1 MKKNCKKN
9 KAFLNP
15 IKNEDSVKQA
25 IEKFQEQFDETQVK
39 VLDTSKKVID
49 YYWKNSQPL
58 CFYKKTFRL
67 DVFGMT

>member
-39 VLDTSKKVID
+39 VLDTSKKVIPYD
-49 YYWKNSQPL
+49 WKKQ
-58 CFYKKTFRL
+58 R
-67 DVFGMT
+67 G

>member
-9 KAFLNP
+9 KAFLNL

-39 VLDTSKKVID
+39 VLDTSKKVIS
-49 YYWKNSQPL
+49 YLMIGKTERLKN
-58 CFYKKTFRL
+58 F
-67 DVFGMT
+67 

>member
-9 KAFLNP
+9 KVFLNP

-39 VLDTSKKVID
+39 VLDTSKKVIPYD
-49 YYWKNSQPL
+49 WKNREVEKLS
-58 CFYKKTFRL
+58 
-67 DVFGMT
+67 DWMSSE